1 VPATALT
8 EINRKEPIL
17 LIKVGIKFFL
27 FPSSLEALL
36 SSEAALSTSAQMTE
50 MKMEEVES
58 DLKTVLQLASSQL
71 RRK

>member
-1 VPATALT
+1 MPATALT

-36 SSEAALSTSAQMTE
+36 SSEGALSTSAQMHRNE
-50 MKMEEVES
+50 NGGG
-58 DLKTVLQLASSQL
+58 
-71 RRK
+71 